1 MREELAAPFGAV
13 MYGGFWRR
21 FAALLQMAD
30 SSGIYRTARR
40 MALMM
45 FLPSNNV
52 ANMNPA
58 LVMATLGAIGIGV
71 LLSMAL
77 SCLYQGYFLS
87 QKGATLGKM
96 LMGLKVVT
104 VDGGPITVSRAIG
117 RYFASML
124 SSVILCIGYIM
135 VAFDDQKRALH
146 DHICGTR
153 VIREM

>member
-1 MREELAAPFGAV
+1 
-13 MYGGFWRR
+13 
-21 FAALLQMAD
+21 
-30 SSGIYRTARR
+30 
-40 MALMM
+40 
-45 FLPSNNV
+45 
-52 ANMNPA
+52 
-58 LVMATLGAIGIGV
+58 MATLGAIGIGV

-104 VDGGPITVSRAIG
+104 FDGGPITVSRAIG

-124 SSVILCIGYIM
+124 SSMILCIGYIM